1 MTTELAFLQEYWQQ
15 VMGLLALVIIAS
27 RLAASVKEL
36 RKDVDDIVK
45 RDTYVETTKLRAQVD
60 MQDKQISS
68 LWNHVNK
75 LRDMFNGNHK

>member
-45 RDTYVETTKLRAQVD
+45 RDTFVETTRLRAQVD
-60 MQDKQISS
+60 MLEKQISA
-68 LWNHVNK
+68 LWSHVNK